1 MLRVIVE
8 SASNIPKT
16 KFGKPD
22 PIVSVIFKGKVK
34 FASFSPVL
42 LWNVR
47 FLGLI
52 LWKSAID
59 QILWGY
65 SWNLLPVQVRGEDW
79 FLWKAFDFPQGF
91 EAHWKTGCLNSNS
104 PWSKPCTK
112 FQVSKCSGEKN
123 SSVLVQIKSFSARVY
138 IFIASACEKLIKEG
152 KTPLSFSK
160 CHYLVKQPLAAFI
173 VTGLL
178 GGGVK
183 LLFWFLPCYF
193 VPLCSCSSS
202 LQS

>member
-1 MLRVIVE
+1 MNNVSRAARPGSRALASLTWLLKLAFCPLTAMLRVIVE

-42 LWNVR
+42 LWNVS
-47 FLGLI
+47 FLGLRI

-65 SWNLLPVQVRGEDW
+65 SWNLLPVQVRGEDR

-91 EAHWKTGCLNSNS
+91 EAHWMTGCLNSNS
-104 PWSKPCTK
+104 PCSKPYTK
-112 FQVSKCSGEKN
+112 FQVSKCSGGKIVLCWFILRV
-123 SSVLVQIKSFSARVY
+123 SVVLYTF
-138 IFIASACEKLIKEG
+138 LL
-152 KTPLSFSK
+152 PLP
-160 CHYLVKQPLAAFI
+160 VRN
-173 VTGLL
+173 G
-178 GGGVK
+178 
-183 LLFWFLPCYF
+183 
-193 VPLCSCSSS
+193 
-202 LQS
+202 